1 MISSGKPVFG
11 VEMLERDAF
20 CMRVSLE
27 FPMFLIKGLRWY
39 QTCACAWL
47 LSSCGG
53 SGNGADR
60 AYAYLANEGTLT
72 RYSINPSTGG
82 LTGSVGSPL
91 VLPTSWPFGGI
102 SQIATDPSGQFLYLV
117 DSSAGVY
124 AYAINRNTGALTA
137 VAGSPFKTGSIPTSF
152 AFDTSGTYLYVAG
165 YSGPITPVSTV
176 ISAYSVNSSGALV
189 LLANYTVSSPDLQS
203 GELTTLV
210 AAGNYLY
217 VAGYYT
223 NSITVFSIGLTG
235 ELSQNVAGSRFATDT
250 GPYRIVADP
259 SGSVLYTANDGVPTA
274 NEATPGSISAFTID
288 SSTGALDPVPGNPQR
303 IAVRGAISIDPMGRF
318 LLAPE
323 MSGVSVYAINTTTG
337 VLSAVA
343 GSPFS
348 AGTDPSVVGVDPTDQ
363 FVYVVN
369 YGSAN
374 VSEFTLESTGA
385 LTPLAGS
392 PVPVVNNPNSMA
404 IVWP

>member
-1 MISSGKPVFG
+1 M
-11 VEMLERDAF
+11 
-20 CMRVSLE
+20 SLP
-27 FPMFLIKGLRWY
+27 FTKGLVLTPAPNATLKFHRPSSE
-39 QTCACAWL
+39 
-47 LSSCGG
+47 LS
-53 SGNGADR
+53 
-60 AYAYLANEGTLT
+60 
-72 RYSINPSTGG
+72 
-82 LTGSVGSPL
+82 
-91 VLPTSWPFGGI
+91 
-102 SQIATDPSGQFLYLV
+102 
-117 DSSAGVY
+117 
-124 AYAINRNTGALTA
+124 
-137 VAGSPFKTGSIPTSF
+137 
-152 AFDTSGTYLYVAG
+152 
-165 YSGPITPVSTV
+165 
-176 ISAYSVNSSGALV
+176 
-189 LLANYTVSSPDLQS
+189 
-203 GELTTLV
+203 TLV

-259 SGSVLYTANDGVPTA
+259 SGAVLYTANDGVPTA
-274 NEATPGSISAFTID
+274 TEATPGSISAFTID